1 MSTIL
6 TATSIGQL
14 SAPLSA
20 ANQAADALVI
30 FHTIIDF
37 PKPIYGT
44 ATDVSAAGD
53 ITLENVHFA
62 YPARPEAKI
71 LNDLNVTFPAGK
83 VTAIVGPSGSGKSTI
98 VGIIQRWYEFN
109 GDPVLNPLVL
119 YFRTGL
125 VSISGRRLTEI
136 DPKWW
141 RAQIGLVQQDNVL
154 FDTSV
159 YKNVEY
165 GLVGTKW
172 ENASDKVKARMIKE
186 ACRDAFADEFISRL
200 PQSYQT
206 TVGQTGMKLSG
217 GQRQRLAIARAIV
230 KRPSIL
236 ILDEATSAIDVRSEG
251 IVQAALDRASKGRT
265 TIVIAHRLATI
276 RKADN
281 IVVLR
286 GGQIVQSG
294 THESL
299 VADEEGAY
307 HGLATAQKVDA
318 IAAQDNKGTMMEDE
332 EFGEKLR
339 PLSPGTTWTEETLTV
354 GKEEIPMMEVSPTD
368 SQQEASDDDDD
379 DLDELEGRVMV
390 VGQPNS
396 PESRGTLWTIFSE
409 QAFRWNLYTIMLL
422 GAAAAGSATPLQAYL
437 FATLT
442 SLFSLWGTFLAATVN
457 FWVLMMFLLS
467 VGVGLGHGALG
478 WSTTELGFAVTRAYR
493 KEYYGNM
500 LAKPASFFDD
510 DVNNSAGTLAG
521 RLSTDPTQL
530 QQLVG
535 MSLASLVTSVFNLVG
550 CILIALVFG
559 WKLTLVSLIMTLPV
573 VLMAM
578 IYRMRYEMSLD
589 AMNTAVFAES
599 ARFACESIGAIR
611 TAVSLTLEDDICQR
625 YELLL
630 RNHIKEAF
638 RGARVSVL
646 LFALSDSIPLLC
658 MAFVLWY
665 GGQLL
670 ASHEYEPFQYMV
682 VYIAVLQGGMSAGQ
696 WLSFGP
702 NIANAT
708 SAAERILSTREDVE
722 HNSILDIDGA
732 PLLSDAE
739 KSGVDLEFRNVSFQ
753 YPTRAV
759 AVLSGLDLKIHRGQF
774 AAIVGPSGCGK
785 STIVSLLERF
795 YSPQHGQI
803 LQDGTDISN
812 KSLATYR
819 HGISLVA
826 QDPCLFSGTIRE
838 NILLGIP
845 AGAEDKVTGDDIQRA
860 AQEAGIHD
868 FISSLPEGYNT
879 AVGTGGL
886 ALSGGQKQRVSL
898 ARALIRRPRLLLLDE
913 ATSSLDSETEAQV
926 QTALEGMQ
934 GQMTMVVVAHR
945 LATIRKADVIF
956 VMGEGGMLIEQ
967 GDHDDLVARRGVYY
981 EMVSFLSSAAQH
993 KLSCRIIACSLLRTF
1008 DIQLTNMNEQ
1018 CQSQALDQQ

>member
-1 MSTIL
+1 MY
-6 TATSIGQL
+6 
-14 SAPLSA
+14 
-20 ANQAADALVI
+20 
-30 FHTIIDF
+30 F
-37 PKPIYGT
+37 PQG
-44 ATDVSAAGD
+44 
-53 ITLENVHFA
+53 
-62 YPARPEAKI
+62 
-71 LNDLNVTFPAGK
+71 
-83 VTAIVGPSGSGKSTI
+83 
-98 VGIIQRWYEFN
+98 
-109 GDPVLNPLVL
+109 
-119 YFRTGL
+119 
-125 VSISGRRLTEI
+125 
-136 DPKWW
+136 
-141 RAQIGLVQQDNVL
+141 
-154 FDTSV
+154 
-159 YKNVEY
+159 
-165 GLVGTKW
+165 
-172 ENASDKVKARMIKE
+172 
-186 ACRDAFADEFISRL
+186 
-200 PQSYQT
+200 YQT

-230 KRPSIL
+230 RRPSIL

-294 THESL
+294 SHDSL
-299 VADEEGAY
+299 MAEEGGAY
-307 HGLATAQKVDA
+307 HGLASAQKVDVVDA
-318 IAAQDNKGTMMEDE
+318 AAQYGE
-332 EFGEKLR
+332 EEKLR

-354 GKEEIPMMEVSPTD
+354 GKEEIPVLELSPAEHRQMQGGAN
-368 SQQEASDDDDD
+368 SEDDDD
-379 DLDELEGRVMV
+379 DLDELEGRVRV
-390 VGQPNS
+390 VEQPGS
-396 PESRGTLWTIFSE
+396 HGSRGTLWTIMSE

-442 SLFSLWGTFLAATVN
+442 SLFSLWGNFLTAMVN
-457 FWVLMMFLLS
+457 FWVLMMLVLA

-478 WSTTELGFAVTRAYR
+478 WSTTELGFAVTRSYR
-493 KEYYGNM
+493 KEYFGN
-500 LAKPASFFDD
+500 LLTKPASFFDD
-510 DVNNSAGTLAG
+510 DENNSAGTLAG

-535 MSLASLVTSVFNLVG
+535 VSMASLVTSVFNLVG

-573 VLMAM
+573 ILMAM
-578 IYRMRYEMSLD
+578 IYRMRYEMTLD
-589 AMNTAVFAES
+589 AMSSAVFAES

-611 TAVSLTLEDDICQR
+611 TAVSLTLEEDICQR

-630 RNHIKEAF
+630 RNHIKGAF
-638 RGARVSVL
+638 RAARVSVL

-670 ASHEYEPFQYMV
+670 ASHEYDPFQYMV

-708 SAAERILSTREDVE
+708 SAADRILSTREDVE
-722 HNSILDIDGA
+722 HESVFDDAHALPEADG
-732 PLLSDAE
+732 E
-739 KSGVDLEFRNVSFQ
+739 KDVEKPGVDLEFRNVSFE

-759 AVLSGLDLKIHRGQF
+759 SVLSGLDLKIHRGQF

-785 STIVSLLERF
+785 STIIALLERF
-795 YSPQHGQI
+795 YSPQRGQI
-803 LQDGTDISN
+803 FQNGVDVSN
-812 KSLATYR
+812 TSLATYR
-819 HGISLVA
+819 KGISLVA

-845 AGAEDKVTGDDIQRA
+845 AVDMDTITGDDVQRA
-860 AQEAGIHD
+860 AHEAGIHE
-868 FISSLPEGYNT
+868 FISSLPEGYDT

-898 ARALIRRPRLLLLDE
+898 ARALIRRPGLLLLDE
-913 ATSSLDSETEAQV
+913 ATSSLDSETEARV
-926 QTALEGMQ
+926 QAALEGMK
-934 GQMTMVVVAHR
+934 GEMTMVVVAHR
-945 LATIRKADVIF
+945 LATVQKADVIF

-967 GDHDDLVARRGVYY
+967 GDHADLVARRGVYY
-981 EMVSFLSSAAQH
+981 EMVSLPVLSPGIRGP
-993 KLSCRIIACSLLRTF
+993 SCP
-1008 DIQLTNMNEQ
+1008 NETL
-1018 CQSQALDQQ
+1018 CLWQAD

>member
-1 MSTIL
+1 M

-14 SAPLSA
+14 SGPLSA
-20 ANQAADALVI
+20 ATQAADALVI

-44 ATDVSAAGD
+44 ATDVSATGD

-62 YPARPEAKI
+62 YPARSEAKI
-71 LNDLNVTFPAGK
+71 LNGLNVTFPAGK

-125 VSISGRRLTEI
+125 VSVSGRRLTEI

-165 GLVGTKW
+165 GLVGTQW
-172 ENASDKVKARMIKE
+172 EYASDKVKARMIKA

-200 PQSYQT
+200 PLGYQT

-286 GGQIVQSG
+286 EGQIVQSG
-294 THESL
+294 THEDL
-299 VADEEGAY
+299 VADAEGVY
-307 HGLATAQKVDA
+307 HGLATAQKVDVA
-318 IAAQDNKGTMMEDE
+318 AAQDGNDAMMEEE
-332 EFGEKLR
+332 EFEEKLR

-354 GKEEIPMMEVSPTD
+354 GKEEIPMMGLSPTGR
-368 SQQEASDDDDD
+368 QREVGEDDDDD
-379 DLDELEGRVMV
+379 DLNELEGLVRV
-390 VGQPNS
+390 VGS
-396 PESRGTLWTIFSE
+396 PGSRGTLWTIFSE
-409 QAFRWNLYTIMLL
+409 QAFRWNLYIIMLL

-437 FATLT
+437 FATLI
-442 SLFSLWGTFLAATVN
+442 SLFSFWGNFLAATVN

-467 VGVGLGHGALG
+467 VGVGFGHAALG

-493 KEYYGNM
+493 KEYFGNL

-510 DVNNSAGTLAG
+510 DENNSAGTLAG

-573 VLMAM
+573 VLVAM
-578 IYRMRYEMSLD
+578 IYRVRYEMSLD
-589 AMNTAVFAES
+589 AMSTAVFAES

-630 RNHIKEAF
+630 RNHIKDAF
-638 RGARVSVL
+638 HGARVSVL

-665 GGQLL
+665 GAQLL

-682 VYIAVLQGGMSAGQ
+682 VYISVLQGGMSAGQ

-722 HNSILDIDGA
+722 DSSILDVDVN
-732 PLLSDAE
+732 PSSESE
-739 KSGVDLEFRNVSFQ
+739 KPGVDLEFRNVSFQ

-759 AVLSGLDLKIHRGQF
+759 AVLSGLDLKIHKGQF

-795 YSPQHGQI
+795 YSPQRGQI
-803 LQDGTDISN
+803 LQDGTDIAN

-819 HGISLVA
+819 HGLSLVA

-845 AGAEDKVTGDDIQRA
+845 AGAMAKVTGDDIQRA
-860 AQEAGIHD
+860 AQDAGIHE

-913 ATSSLDSETEAQV
+913 ATSSLDSQTEAHV
-926 QTALEGMQ
+926 QAALEGMK

-945 LATIRKADVIF
+945 LATVRKADVIF

-981 EMVSFLSSAAQH
+981 EMVSRFFVFHCPCFEHS
-993 KLSCRIIACSLLRTF
+993 TF
-1008 DIQLTNMNEQ
+1008 G
-1018 CQSQALDQQ
+1018 

>member
-1 MSTIL
+1 MTHDDSVLLSTIL

-37 PKPIYGT
+37 PKPVYGT

-53 ITLENVHFA
+53 ITLQDVHFA

-71 LNDLNVTFPAGK
+71 LNGLNVTFPAGK

-125 VSISGRRLTEI
+125 VSVSGRLLTET

-200 PQSYQT
+200 PQGYQT

-299 VADEEGAY
+299 VADIDGVY
-307 HGLATAQKVDA
+307 HGLATAQKVDVA
-318 IAAQDNKGTMMEDE
+318 SAQDSKGDGD

-339 PLSPGTTWTEETLTV
+339 RLSPVTTWTEETLPV
-354 GKEEIPMMEVSPTD
+354 GKEDIPMMELSPVGHGL
-368 SQQEASDDDDD
+368 EGASEDEDDDE
-379 DLDELEGRVMV
+379 LDELEGRVRV
-390 VGQPNS
+390 VGQPS
-396 PESRGTLWTIFSE
+396 SAGPRGTLWTILSE
-409 QAFRWNLYTIMLL
+409 QAFRWNLYTVMLL
-422 GAAAAGSATPLQAYL
+422 GAVAAGSATPLQAYL

-442 SLFSLWGTFLAATVN
+442 SLFSLWGTFLSATVN
-457 FWVLMMFLLS
+457 FWVLMMLALAA
-467 VGVGLGHGALG
+467 GVGLGHGALG
-478 WSTTELGFAVTRAYR
+478 WSTTELGFAVTRTYR
-493 KEYYGNM
+493 KEYFGN
-500 LAKPASFFDD
+500 LLGKPASFFDD
-510 DVNNSAGTLAG
+510 DENNSAGTLAG

-559 WKLTLVSLIMTLPV
+559 WKLTLVSLVMTLPV
-573 VLMAM
+573 VLVAM
-578 IYRMRYEMSLD
+578 IYRVRYEMTLD

-611 TAVSLTLEDDICQR
+611 TAVSLTLENDICQR

-630 RNHIKEAF
+630 RNHIKDAF

-708 SAAERILSTREDVE
+708 SAAERILFTREDIE
-722 HNSILDIDGA
+722 HRSVLDVDGA
-732 PLLSDAE
+732 LPSTEIE
-739 KSGVDLEFRNVSFQ
+739 KLGVDLEFRNVSFQ

-759 AVLSGLDLKIHRGQF
+759 SVLSGLDLRIHRGQF

-785 STIVSLLERF
+785 STIISLLERF

-803 LQDGTDISN
+803 FQNGADISN
-812 KSLATYR
+812 MSLATYR
-819 HGISLVA
+819 YGISLVA

-838 NILLGIP
+838 NILFGIP
-845 AGAEDKVTGDDIQRA
+845 AGAMDTITGDDIQRA
-860 AQEAGIHD
+860 AQNAGIHE

-898 ARALIRRPRLLLLDE
+898 ARALIRRPGLLLLDE
-913 ATSSLDSETEAQV
+913 ATSSLDSETEARV
-926 QTALEGMQ
+926 QAALESMK

-945 LATIRKADVIF
+945 LATVRKADVIF

-967 GDHDDLVARRGVYY
+967 GDHEDLVARRGAYY
-981 EMVSFLSSAAQH
+981 EMVSPS
-993 KLSCRIIACSLLRTF
+993 SLLSK
-1008 DIQLTNMNEQ
+1008 L
-1018 CQSQALDQQ
+1018 

>member
-1 MSTIL
+1 M
-6 TATSIGQL
+6 
-14 SAPLSA
+14 
-20 ANQAADALVI
+20 
-30 FHTIIDF
+30 
-37 PKPIYGT
+37 
-44 ATDVSAAGD
+44 
-53 ITLENVHFA
+53 
-62 YPARPEAKI
+62 
-71 LNDLNVTFPAGK
+71 
-83 VTAIVGPSGSGKSTI
+83 
-98 VGIIQRWYEFN
+98 
-109 GDPVLNPLVL
+109 
-119 YFRTGL
+119 
-125 VSISGRRLTEI
+125 
-136 DPKWW
+136 
-141 RAQIGLVQQDNVL
+141 
-154 FDTSV
+154 

-165 GLVGTKW
+165 GLVGTEW

-200 PQSYQT
+200 PQGYQT

-265 TIVIAHRLATI
+265 TIIIAHRLATI

-294 THESL
+294 THDSL
-299 VADEEGAY
+299 MAEEEGAY
-307 HGLATAQKVDA
+307 YALATAQKVDV
-318 IAAQDNKGTMMEDE
+318 AAQDGGDE
-332 EFGEKLR
+332 EKLR

-354 GKEEIPMMEVSPTD
+354 GKEDIPTLELSPLGHPRLLQGGVD
-368 SQQEASDDDDD
+368 EDD
-379 DLDELEGRVMV
+379 DLDELEGRVRVMEAPKSS
-390 VGQPNS
+390 GP
-396 PESRGTLWTIFSE
+396 RGTLWTILSE
-409 QAFRWNLYTIMLL
+409 QAFRWNLYAIMLL

-442 SLFSLWGTFLAATVN
+442 SLFSMWGTFLTAMVN
-457 FWVLMMFLLS
+457 FWVLIMFALA
-467 VGVGLGHGALG
+467 VGVGIGHGALG

-493 KEYYGNM
+493 KEYFGN
-500 LAKPASFFDD
+500 LLSKPASFFDD
-510 DVNNSAGTLAG
+510 DDNNSAGTLAG
-521 RLSTDPTQL
+521 RLSSDPTQL

-573 VLMAM
+573 ILAAM
-578 IYRMRYEMSLD
+578 IYRVRYEMTLD
-589 AMNTAVFAES
+589 VMSSAVFAES

-611 TAVSLTLEDDICQR
+611 TAVSLTLEEDICQR

-630 RNHIKEAF
+630 RNHIKDAF
-638 RGARVSVL
+638 RAARVSVL

-670 ASHEYEPFQYMV
+670 ASHEYDPFQYMV

-708 SAAERILSTREDVE
+708 SAAERILCTREDIE
-722 HNSILDIDGA
+722 HNSPLDDNIILPSTDT
-732 PLLSDAE
+732 E
-739 KSGVDLEFRNVSFQ
+739 KPGVELEFKNVSFQ

-759 AVLSGLDLKIHRGQF
+759 SVLSGLDLRIHRGQF

-785 STIVSLLERF
+785 STIISLLERF
-795 YSPQHGQI
+795 YSPQQGQI
-803 LQDGTDISN
+803 LQNGVDISN
-812 KSLATYR
+812 MDLATYR
-819 HGISLVA
+819 YGISLVA
-826 QDPCLFSGTIRE
+826 QEPSLFSGTIRE

-845 AGAEDKVTGDDIQRA
+845 IGAMDRISGDDVHRA
-860 AQEAGIHD
+860 AQDAGIHE

-898 ARALIRRPRLLLLDE
+898 ARALIRRPGLLLLDE
-913 ATSSLDSETEAQV
+913 ATSSLDSETEARV
-926 QTALEGMQ
+926 QAALESMKGDR
-934 GQMTMVVVAHR
+934 TMVVVAHR
-945 LATIRKADVIF
+945 LATVRKADVIF
-956 VMGEGGMLIEQ
+956 VMGEGGMLVEQ
-967 GDHDDLVARRGVYY
+967 GDHADLVARRGVYY
-981 EMVSFLSSAAQH
+981 EMVSPLFSVAQH
-993 KLSCRIIACSLLRTF
+993 ITLHVRSRRRAFVQRSI
-1008 DIQLTNMNEQ
+1008 
-1018 CQSQALDQQ
+1018 

>member
-1 MSTIL
+1 M
-6 TATSIGQL
+6 
-14 SAPLSA
+14 
-20 ANQAADALVI
+20 
-30 FHTIIDF
+30 
-37 PKPIYGT
+37 YGI
-44 ATDVSAAGD
+44 ATDVSAGGD
-53 ITLENVHFA
+53 ITLENVNFA
-62 YPARPEAKI
+62 YPSRPELKI
-71 LNDLNVTFPAGK
+71 LEGLNVTFPAGK

-165 GLVGTKW
+165 GLVGTEW

-200 PQSYQT
+200 PQGYQT

-299 VADEEGAY
+299 LADVEGVY
-307 HGLATAQKVDA
+307 HGLATAQKVDVA
-318 IAAQDNKGTMMEDE
+318 TQDIRGEDE
-332 EFGEKLR
+332 EKFR
-339 PLSPGTTWTEETLTV
+339 PMSPGTTWTEETLPV
-354 GKEEIPMMEVSPTD
+354 GKEDMQLSTTELHRGG
-368 SQQEASDDDDD
+368 SDDDDD
-379 DLDELEGRVMV
+379 DDELEGRVRV
-390 VGQPNS
+390 VEQPNS
-396 PESRGTLWTIFSE
+396 SENRGTLWTVFSE
-409 QAFRWNLYTIMLL
+409 QAFRWHLYAVMLI

-442 SLFSLWGTFLAATVN
+442 SLFSLWGSFLAATVN
-457 FWVLMMFLLS
+457 FWVLMMFLLA

-478 WSTTELGFAVTRAYR
+478 WSTTELGFAVTRTYR
-493 KEYYGNM
+493 KEYFGNL

-510 DVNNSAGTLAG
+510 DENNSAGTLAG

-535 MSLASLVTSVFNLVG
+535 TSLASLVTSVFNLVG
-550 CILIALVFG
+550 CIVIALVFG

-573 VLMAM
+573 VLVAM
-578 IYRMRYEMSLD
+578 IYRVRYEMTLD
-589 AMNTAVFAES
+589 AMSSAVFAES
-599 ARFACESIGAIR
+599 ARFACESISAIR
-611 TAVSLTLEDDICQR
+611 TAVSLTLEDDICRR

-630 RNHIKEAF
+630 RNHTKDAF
-638 RGARVSVL
+638 RAARVSVL
-646 LFALSDSIPLLC
+646 LFALSDSVPLLC

-708 SAAERILSTREDVE
+708 SAAERILSTREDIE
-722 HNSILDIDGA
+722 HNSVFDANEALA
-732 PLLSDAE
+732 STDAE
-739 KSGVDLEFRNVSFQ
+739 KPGVDLEFRNVSFQ

-759 AVLSGLDLKIHRGQF
+759 SVLSGLDLRIERGQF

-785 STIVSLLERF
+785 STIISLLERF
-795 YSPQHGQI
+795 YTPQHGSIFQN
-803 LQDGTDISN
+803 GVDISN
-812 KSLATYR
+812 QSLATYR

-826 QDPCLFSGTIRE
+826 QEASLFSGTVRE

-845 AGAEDKVTGDDIQRA
+845 AGSMDTITDESVHRA
-860 AQEAGIHD
+860 ARDAGVHD
-868 FISSLPEGYNT
+868 FIVSLPEGYGT
-879 AVGTGGL
+879 AVGTSGL
-886 ALSGGQKQRVSL
+886 ALSGGQKQRISL
-898 ARALIRRPRLLLLDE
+898 ARALIRQPGLLLLDE
-913 ATSSLDSETEAQV
+913 ATSSLDSETEARV
-926 QTALEGMQ
+926 QAALEEMKGER
-934 GQMTMVVVAHR
+934 TMVVVAHR
-945 LATIRKADVIF
+945 LATVRKADVIF
-956 VMGEGGMLIEQ
+956 VMGEGGMLVER
-967 GDHDDLVARRGVYY
+967 GEHADLVSRRGVYY
-981 EMVSFLSSAAQH
+981 EMVSAIFSYPA
-993 KLSCRIIACSLLRTF
+993 
-1008 DIQLTNMNEQ
+1008 
-1018 CQSQALDQQ
+1018 

>member
-1 MSTIL
+1 MLLSTIL

-37 PKPIYGT
+37 PKPVYGT
-44 ATDVSAAGD
+44 AQDVSAAGD
-53 ITLENVHFA
+53 ITLQNIHFA

-71 LNDLNVTFPAGK
+71 LNNLNVTFPAGK

-98 VGIIQRWYEFN
+98 VGILQRWYEFN

-119 YFRTGL
+119 YFRSGL
-125 VSISGRRLTEI
+125 VSVSGRLLTEL

-159 YKNVEY
+159 YRNVEY
-165 GLVGTKW
+165 GLVGTEW
-172 ENASDKVKARMIKE
+172 EHASPKVKARMIKE

-200 PQSYQT
+200 PQGYQT
-206 TVGQTGMKLSG
+206 TVGQTGMRLSG

-230 KRPSIL
+230 KHPKIL

-294 THESL
+294 THETL
-299 VADEEGAY
+299 LADVAGAY
-307 HGLATAQKVDA
+307 HALVAAQKVDVA
-318 IAAQDNKGTMMEDE
+318 TQDRADDCDMGDP
-332 EFGEKLR
+332 EKIR
-339 PLSPGTTWTEETLTV
+339 PLSPGTTWTEETLPV
-354 GKEEIPMMEVSPTD
+354 GKEETPPFDLVTSAYHREEKE
-368 SQQEASDDDDD
+368 QDDDDE
-379 DLDELEGRVMV
+379 LDGLEGRVRV
-390 VGQPNS
+390 VEQPS
-396 PESRGTLWTIFSE
+396 SSARGTLWIILSE
-409 QAFRWNLYTIMLL
+409 QAFRWYLYAIILL

-442 SLFSLWGTFLAATVN
+442 SLFSLWGNFLTDVVN
-457 FWVLMMFLLS
+457 FWVLMMLLLAT
-467 VGVGLGHGALG
+467 GVGLGHGALG
-478 WSTTELGFAVTRAYR
+478 WSTTELGFDVTRTYR
-493 KEYYGNM
+493 KEYFGNL

-510 DVNNSAGTLAG
+510 DENNSAGTLVG

-535 MSLASLVTSVFNLVG
+535 GSLASLVTPVFNLVG

-573 VLMAM
+573 VLVAM
-578 IYRMRYEMSLD
+578 IYRVRYEMTLD
-589 AMNTAVFAES
+589 AMSSAVFAES
-599 ARFACESIGAIR
+599 ARFACESISAIR
-611 TAVSLTLEDDICQR
+611 TAVSLTLEEDICQQ

-630 RNHIKEAF
+630 RNHILDAF
-638 RGARVSVL
+638 RAARVSVL

-722 HNSILDIDGA
+722 DDSVLNLDGLPPPTNS
-732 PLLSDAE
+732 E
-739 KSGVDLEFRNVSFQ
+739 KRGVDLEFKNVNFQ

-759 AVLSGLDLKIHRGQF
+759 SVISGLDLKIGRGQF

-785 STIVSLLERF
+785 STIIALLERF
-795 YSPQHGQI
+795 YTPQHGQI
-803 LQDGTDISN
+803 LLDGTEICN
-812 KSLATYR
+812 MSLITYR

-826 QDPCLFSGTIRE
+826 QEPSLFSGTIRD
-838 NILLGIP
+838 NILLGVP
-845 AGAEDKVTGDDIQRA
+845 ADAINTISNDHVQRA
-860 AQEAGIHD
+860 AQDAGIHD
-868 FISSLPEGYNT
+868 FICSLPEGYDT
-879 AVGTGGL
+879 AVGTCGL
-886 ALSGGQKQRVSL
+886 ALSGGQKQRISL
-898 ARALIRRPRLLLLDE
+898 ARALIRRPGLLLLDE
-913 ATSSLDSETEAQV
+913 ATSSLDSETEARV
-926 QTALEGMQ
+926 QAALESMKGE
-934 GQMTMVVVAHR
+934 MTMVVVAHR
-945 LATIRKADVIF
+945 LATIRKADIIF
-956 VMGEGGMLIEQ
+956 VLGEGGMLIEQ
-967 GDHDDLVARRGVYY
+967 GDHADLVARRGVYY
-981 EMVSFLSSAAQH
+981 EMVSRLSLAGQPANVHSQPPHEA
-993 KLSCRIIACSLLRTF
+993 SEV
-1008 DIQLTNMNEQ
+1008 QLTKMTKQ
-1018 CQSQALDQQ
+1018 CQSQALDHE